1 MRFFISSS
9 SKLLGGHDNRSA
21 SALSSGFKYD
31 VSKATWSSSDVPEMQ
46 DARKDHAC
54 LYIEL
59 ETTKGILVTGGKYLE
74 RLNDKNLKTYIY
86 FIFIHCHTSVF
97 ICNFNVT
104 GLGENGL
111 VLDSAEF
118 LDLKTKKWTKTSSLK
133 VGRTE
138 HVMSLV
144 YGIPTVIGGR
154 CFKLINVTF
163 ILN

>member
-1 MRFFISSS
+1 MFQF
-9 SKLLGGHDNRSA
+9 
-21 SALSSGFKYD
+21 
-31 VSKATWSSSDVPEMQ
+31 
-46 DARKDHAC
+46 
-54 LYIEL
+54 
-59 ETTKGILVTGGKYLE
+59 
-74 RLNDKNLKTYIY
+74 
-86 FIFIHCHTSVF
+86 FIHCHISVF

-144 YGIPTVIGGR
+144 YGIPTVIGGK
-154 CFKLINVTF
+154 CFQMINM
-163 ILN
+163 I